1 MKKASIAVAAAA
13 AGMGIATP
21 SAAQD
26 QDPIKVGMIDVG
38 GGDLTFR
45 DQGTI
50 IEHRDFVS
58 QGSRPASRMTRT
70 GRENGVMT
78 ASAFVRQA
86 RWIDPDAPV
95 RIYSANVFQEQ
106 VDRGQAGSPRR
117 ISVNWE
123 GARQAVQWFK
133 QNDVKV
139 VIASFNG
146 ADSPEMRAFM
156 EETKKNGMTVF
167 AGSGNSPG
175 GSAFPAMHPD
185 AVSVGADNEGH
196 AYRTDP
202 PQATWVNFT
211 MNGGVPMRREGREVD
226 AGTSYATAKAAALGA
241 YYARTNPE
249 VTPETMRNTLASVA
263 ISVEYQDGERVTQ
276 ATRLDDVVSAEEMR
290 ALITREQAGHRA
302 RNFAMNQAA
311 AAQSMG
317 R

>member
-202 PQATWVNFT
+202 QQATWVNFT
-211 MNGGVPMRREGREVD
+211 MNGGVPMRREGREID
-226 AGTSYATAKAAALGA
+226 AGTSYATAKAAAFGA

-249 VTPETMRNTLASVA
+249 VTPETMRSTLASVA
-263 ISVEYQDGERVTQ
+263 VSVEYQDGERVTQ

-290 ALITREQAGHRA
+290 ALITREQAGQRT

>member
-13 AGMGIATP
+13 AGMGLASP
-21 SAAQD
+21 AVAQD
-26 QDPIKVGMIDVG
+26 RDPIKVGMIDVG
-38 GGDLTFR
+38 GGDMTFR
-45 DQGTI
+45 DQGTT
-50 IEHRDFVS
+50 IEHRDFVTP
-58 QGSRPASRMTRT
+58 GNRPASRMTRT

-156 EETKKNGMTVF
+156 EETKRNGMTVF
-167 AGSGNSPG
+167 AGSGNTPG

-202 PQATWVNFT
+202 RQSGWVDFT
-211 MNGGVPMRREGREVD
+211 MDGGVPMRRDGREVD
-226 AGTSYATAKAAALGA
+226 AGTSYATAKAAAFGA
-241 YYARTNPE
+241 YYARANPD
-249 VTPETMRNTLASVA
+249 VTTETMRSTLASVA
-263 ISVEYQDGERVTQ
+263 ISVEYQDGDRVTR

-290 ALITREQAGHRA
+290 GLVAREQEGR
-302 RNFAMNQAA
+302 RTRSFAMNQAA